1 MRYRFAFLPLIA
13 AVAGLLPYALGTY
26 TMHVANVILIF
37 AVLAIGLG
45 LAMGIGGQ
53 VNLAQVAFFGAGAYA
68 VAILTT
74 KAGLGFWVA
83 AVLAVLATT
92 AIGVVVGTPAL
103 RVQSHYLGIVTLG
116 LALAFTNWVTNAQ
129 IAGGAEGISGIPG
142 PIDNEYLY
150 YYLELGVFAVTLAFG
165 LFIVRTGLGRRM
177 RAMRDDALAA
187 GALGAQVPLL
197 RMTAFL
203 LASLYGGIA
212 GVLYAGLIRYVS
224 PDSFSIS
231 TMFLLLAMVIIGGRQ
246 SLVGCVTGAIALS
259 VIREVLADHPTV
271 AQLAYGSV
279 VVLVV
284 VFAPNG
290 LAGIPRSLLRRRGA
304 SAARLQPFQPYAV
317 APVLVDSTILEVDG
331 VTKEFRGLRA
341 LDGVSLSVRAGEIRG
356 VVGPNGSGKT
366 TLFNVISG
374 FYAPLRGR
382 VSFRGRDMTAAAPY
396 RLARAG
402 LSRTFQNLRLFADL
416 TVRENI
422 LVALDRV
429 SGWEYVVRPVS
440 VFRRDRARRIEADA
454 ILARYGLSE
463 FARLRPRT
471 LPYGIQRR
479 VEIARALAA
488 SPALLLLDEPAAGLN
503 GEEVRQLSEMVRSIR
518 DSGVTVVLIEHNMGL
533 VMSLCERI
541 TVLAGGRIIAEG
553 SPAEVVATPA
563 VVEAYLGDS
572 ISSEVTR

>member
-13 AVAGLLPYALGTY
+13 VVAGVLPYALGTY

-290 LAGIPRSLLRRRGA
+290 LAGIPRSLLRRRGVL
-304 SAARLQPFQPYAV
+304 AARLQPFQPYAV
-317 APVLVDSTILEVDG
+317 APAPVASTILEVDD

-396 RLARAG
+396 RLSRAG

-429 SGWEYVVRPVS
+429 SGWEYVVRPVG
-440 VFRRDRARRIEADA
+440 VLRRDRARRLEADA

-541 TVLAGGRIIAEG
+541 TVLAGGRIIADG